1 MLKPIKNF
9 LTYLQRNANSSNI
22 FGLTTAPA
30 ATTMGPTGGVEEPV
44 ARLGETVVLETDEL
58 VVEDRD
64 PLCDPLAL
72 DDECQDDEVVQHQ
85 DSANE
90 SGQLDDETA
99 AAGNIIIVDVSTLKS
114 RIALENG
121 EYGDQLE
128 KEAVQTISPSVDQCL
143 LPEEHDEAEG
153 SIYVLPLSDLSSNAE
168 SLDRSRDEDTNSAA
182 TADATTGSAAKAESA
197 IVEESIKI
205 PVDSS
210 TDSVVE
216 ILPDNGDECVED
228 ALLVEDTTPSLIVTE
243 NESFTTVESSMEI
256 DEEEVIDGTEEIP
269 NIQHE
274 DPRDGDEH
282 PRTGEGA
289 EVVQANVPKTGAA
302 QCVNSDMAQTVN
314 RDGALVVQGTTV
326 VDTLPTTT
334 SAGEEE
340 EASDGSDS
348 GLGLEP
354 VSSSHPIAVLD
365 VDLLPPIKS
374 SLKRR
379 SEPIDA
385 EEQGGDVAK
394 FEEKGEGATSQKR
407 AKKGICFDGVTVYYF
422 PRMQGFGCVPSQGGC
437 TLGMESQ
444 HVHSRRLTLAEHA
457 AEQRKVHRQ
466 QLQELNQRSSSSEDS
481 SSDEEPSESGSEAE
495 SESYGFLQPVSAR
508 QRRALLKAAG
518 VRRIDPSE
526 KDECREIRTSRE
538 VCGCTCRGFCNPNT
552 CACSLA
558 GIKCQVDRPS
568 FPCGCTHDSCHN
580 TAGRVEF
587 NPNRVR
593 SHFMHTIMRLSL
605 EDKANEMRQTM
616 QQQTVATRPPTGLA
630 NGSCANEGTVTAP
643 APKLLLTVDA
653 AASTNSSSS
662 GYLGS
667 ASEKNWSSGPVR
679 LPPTTMTIYDGA
691 ATAGAGSLH
700 ASEHAHALQQLPH
713 QQQLQLQPQQH
724 HLHHPQP
731 TMLYP
736 NDPAVGLAHI
746 NSSAHMV
753 PLQSPYHQH
762 PLTHH
767 LSSGQGP
774 SSYQDYYR
782 DYYIGTTSMGM
793 SHLAATP
800 PPLHYYGGYVGPGH
814 NSIDPYQAHQ
824 QQMHHQ
830 LHQQQQQHVAA
841 SMAIGQQHLAINDS
855 SALLH
860 HQPLHHGNMLS
871 TGHDRHASSYEING
885 IDSTLQSN
893 SSVVSIHANVTSP
906 ATNSSEGPPTD
917 QASIVKQPTV
927 CDSYEVSQVEENEDL
942 KSTLISPPD
951 GSAPENVLSERSTQS
966 EGDSSVSIPNCKNPS
981 DTTFF
986 DLTTPNAGNA
996 ERLEAINGMLEC
1008 TRHTASMVQRASLA
1022 MTVAAEEDSELR
1034 DFCHSPQMPLESVS
1048 DDPAES
1054 TKPWD
1059 QTEHLSSDDEHAS
1072 CPEALE
1078 VPNGTSEQ
1086 HENEDQKLDGDV
1098 AAEYLNGSGLAST
1111 KDAQPDRQETG
1122 YQHSNN
1128 SSDGTSVVTEPSSIL
1143 VETNTPERPSVKSSP
1158 VVAVSADELV
1168 PVQETVT
1175 VANVCDSVEATVDPN
1190 ENLSEIIKNSIVE
1203 TAVSH

>member
-44 ARLGETVVLETDEL
+44 ARLGETVVLEADEL
-58 VVEDRD
+58 VIEDRD

-72 DDECQDDEVVQHQ
+72 DDECQDASEQQQ
-85 DSANE
+85 DSAND
-90 SGQLDDETA
+90 SGQLEDDTA
-99 AAGNIIIVDVSTLKS
+99 ASAGKIIIVDVSTLKS

-121 EYGDQLE
+121 ENCDRLE
-128 KEAVQTISPSVDQCL
+128 ADTEQIMQPPATEQCL
-143 LPEEHDEAEG
+143 EPEEHDESEG
-153 SIYVLPLSDLSSNAE
+153 SSIYVLPFSDLSSNAE
-168 SLDRSRDEDTNSAA
+168 SLDRSRDEAPTSAA
-182 TADATTGSAAKAESA
+182 TTVEAESVR
-197 IVEESIKI
+197 VEESIKI
-205 PVDSS
+205 VIDTS

-216 ILPDNGDECVED
+216 ILPNTSDECVED
-228 ALLVEDTTPSLIVTE
+228 AVVVIDPASSIIVAQ
-243 NESFTTVESSMEI
+243 NESFTTIESSMEI
-256 DEEEVIDGTEEIP
+256 EEVEEVIDATEIHLEKVS
-269 NIQHE
+269 NIRH
-274 DPRDGDEH
+274 DPIDGDEH

-289 EVVQANVPKTGAA
+289 EVVQANVPKAGAA
-302 QCVNSDMAQTVN
+302 ECVNSEMGKTVD
-314 RDGALVVQGTTV
+314 RDGVVVQGTTV
-326 VDTLPTTT
+326 VDSLPAT

-379 SEPIDA
+379 SEPTVT
-385 EEQGGDVAK
+385 EEPGADTATLA
-394 FEEKGEGATSQKR
+394 EKGEGATSQKR

-481 SSDEEPSESGSEAE
+481 SSDEEPSESGSEAD

-568 FPCGCTHDSCHN
+568 FPCGCTHESCHN

-616 QQQTVATRPPTGLA
+616 QQQTVSSRPSAGLTNGA
-630 NGSCANEGTVTAP
+630 CSTVTNGSSGT
-643 APKLLLTVDA
+643 KLLLTTDA
-653 AASTNSSSS
+653 APSTNGSNGS
-662 GYLGS
+662 YLGS

-679 LPPTTMTIYDGA
+679 LQPSTMTIYDGTA
-691 ATAGAGSLH
+691 VAGADGLH
-700 ASEHAHALQQLPH
+700 GNEHAHALQQHPQH
-713 QQQLQLQPQQH
+713 QQQLQLQPQQQH
-724 HLHHPQP
+724 HIHHPQP
-731 TMLYP
+731 TMPYP
-736 NDPAVGLAHI
+736 SGTAAGLAHI
-746 NSSAHMV
+746 NPSAHLG

-782 DYYIGTTSMGM
+782 DYYIGTQTMGM
-793 SHLAATP
+793 SHLTGTP
-800 PPLHYYGGYVGPGH
+800 PPLHYYGGYVSHESGH
-814 NSIDPYQAHQ
+814 DSIDPYQAHQ
-824 QQMHHQ
+824 QQVHHQ
-830 LHQQQQQHVAA
+830 LHQQQQQQQHVAA
-841 SMAIGQQHLAINDS
+841 TLAIGQQPLAINDNA
-855 SALLH
+855 ALLH
-860 HQPLHHGNMLS
+860 HQPLPHGNMLS
-871 TGHDRHASSYEING
+871 TGHDRHASSYASSG
-885 IDSTLQSN
+885 TDHTLQSE
-893 SSVVSIHANVTSP
+893 SSVVAVDANVISSP
-906 ATNSSEGPPTD
+906 ATSSSEVPPPD
-917 QASIVKQPTV
+917 SASIVKIDG
-927 CDSYEVSQVEENEDL
+927 DSYEVSLVEEEEDL
-942 KSTLISPPD
+942 KLTLISTPD
-951 GSAPENVLSERSTQS
+951 NCAPENDLSEPATQTVDNS
-966 EGDSSVSIPNCKNPS
+966 SYASVSSVKNLS
-981 DTTFF
+981 DTTFV

-996 ERLEAINGMLEC
+996 ERLEVINGMLES
-1008 TRHTASMVQRASLA
+1008 TRNTASLAQRASLA
-1022 MTVAAEEDSELR
+1022 MTIAAEDDSELR
-1034 DFCHSPQMPLESVS
+1034 DFCHSPTLPLQSVS
-1048 DDPAES
+1048 DASVES

-1059 QTEHLSSDDEHAS
+1059 QPEHLSSDEHES
-1072 CPEALE
+1072 CPEPVAQ

-1086 HENEDQKLDGDV
+1086 HETGNQQQDDDV
-1098 AAEYLNGSGLAST
+1098 AAEYLNGSGLTSA
-1111 KDAQPDRQETG
+1111 KDVQPVSNEATD
-1122 YQHSNN
+1122 QHSNN
-1128 SSDGTSVVTEPSSIL
+1128 SSDGTSVVAEPSSI
-1143 VETNTPERPSVKSSP
+1143 VAATASVKSSP
-1158 VVAVSADELV
+1158 AVTVSPDELV
-1168 PVQETVT
+1168 TVQETEM
-1175 VANVCDSVEATVDPN
+1175 VANVEDTASAAVDPN

-1203 TAVSH
+1203 TAVLH

>member
-44 ARLGETVVLETDEL
+44 ARLGETVVLEADEL
-58 VVEDRD
+58 VIEDRD

-72 DDECQDDEVVQHQ
+72 DDECQDEPEQQ
-85 DSANE
+85 QNSAND
-90 SGQLDDETA
+90 SGQLDEDA
-99 AAGNIIIVDVSTLKS
+99 AAGGQIIIVDVSTLKS

-121 EYGDQLE
+121 EYDDRLE
-128 KEAVQTISPSVDQCL
+128 KETEQIISSNPDQCL
-143 LPEEHDEAEG
+143 LPEEHDESES
-153 SIYVLPLSDLSSNAE
+153 SIYVLPFSDLSSNAE
-168 SLDRSRDEDTNSAA
+168 SLDRSRDEDPGTAADTVSAA
-182 TADATTGSAAKAESA
+182 DTAVTR
-197 IVEESIKI
+197 VETESIKI
-205 PVDSS
+205 VIDSS
-210 TDSVVE
+210 ADSVVE
-216 ILPDNGDECVED
+216 TLPDTNDDCVED
-228 ALLVEDTTPSLIVTE
+228 GVVVIDQPASVIVAE
-243 NESFTTVESSMEI
+243 NESFTTIESSMEI
-256 DEEEVIDGTEEIP
+256 EEEVIDGTEIHLEKIA
-269 NIQHE
+269 NIQH
-274 DPRDGDEH
+274 DPMDRDQH

-289 EVVQANVPKTGAA
+289 EVVEANVPKTGAA
-302 QCVNSDMAQTVN
+302 ECVNSEIGKTVN
-314 RDGALVVQGTTV
+314 RDGEVVQGTTV
-326 VDTLPTTT
+326 VVDSLPAT

-354 VSSSHPIAVLD
+354 VSSSHPIAALD

-379 SEPIDA
+379 SDPTDT
-385 EEQGGDVAK
+385 EEQGADTVTLEGK
-394 FEEKGEGATSQKR
+394 SEGATSQKR

-481 SSDEEPSESGSEAE
+481 SSDEEPSESGSEAD

-568 FPCGCTHDSCHN
+568 FPCGCTHESCHN

-605 EDKANEMRQTM
+605 EDKATEMRQTM
-616 QQQTVATRPPTGLA
+616 QQQTPSSRSTHSLTNGACANVA
-630 NGSCANEGTVTAP
+630 NGSGTVS
-643 APKLLLTVDA
+643 KLPLTTDA
-653 AASTNSSSS
+653 TLSTNSSSS

-679 LPPTTMTIYDGA
+679 LPPSTITMYDGA
-691 ATAGAGSLH
+691 TGACSDGLH
-700 ASEHAHALQQLPH
+700 ASENAHTLQQHPH

-731 TMLYP
+731 TMPYP
-736 NDPAVGLAHI
+736 SGTAAGLAHI
-746 NSSAHMV
+746 NPSGHVV
-753 PLQSPYHQH
+753 PLQSSYHQH

-767 LSSGQGP
+767 LSSSQGP
-774 SSYQDYYR
+774 NNYQDYYR
-782 DYYIGTTSMGM
+782 NYYIGTTSMGM

-800 PPLHYYGGYVGPGH
+800 PPLHYYGSYIAPGH
-814 NSIDPYQAHQ
+814 TSIDPYEAHQ
-824 QQMHHQ
+824 QQVHHQ
-830 LHQQQQQHVAA
+830 LHQQQHVATT
-841 SMAIGQQHLAINDS
+841 MAIGQQPLEINDS
-855 SALLH
+855 AALFH

-871 TGHDRHASSYEING
+871 TGHDRQASSYASNG
-885 IDSTLQSN
+885 TDHTLQSN
-893 SSVVSIHANVTSP
+893 SSVVPVHANVSSP
-906 ATNSSEGPPTD
+906 ATSSSAGPPPD
-917 QASIVKQPTV
+917 PASTAKL
-927 CDSYEVSQVEENEDL
+927 DSVAYELSRVQEGEDL
-942 KSTLISPPD
+942 KPAPIST
-951 GSAPENVLSERSTQS
+951 PEN
-966 EGDSSVSIPNCKNPS
+966 GPSSVKNPS

-986 DLTTPNAGNA
+986 DLTTPNAGNT
-996 ERLEAINGMLEC
+996 ERLEVINGMLEC
-1008 TRHTASMVQRASLA
+1008 TRNSTSMAKRASLA

-1034 DFCHSPQMPLESVS
+1034 DFCHSPTMPLQTVS
-1048 DDPAES
+1048 DASGES

-1059 QTEHLSSDDEHAS
+1059 QTEHLSSDAHAN
-1072 CPEALE
+1072 CPETLE
-1078 VPNGTSEQ
+1078 VPNGTSER
-1086 HENEDQKLDGDV
+1086 HENGNQQLDDDI
-1098 AAEYLNGSGLAST
+1098 AAEYLDGSGLTLT
-1111 KDAQPDRQETG
+1111 KDMNPSSNEAG

-1128 SSDGTSVVTEPSSIL
+1128 SSDGINVVTQPLSQTKAAE
-1143 VETNTPERPSVKSSP
+1143 PSVKSSP
-1158 VVAVSADELV
+1158 DETATA
-1168 PVQETVT
+1168 QEVGP
-1175 VANVCDSVEATVDPN
+1175 VANTENSAEAAVHPN

-1203 TAVSH
+1203 TAVLH

>member
-30 ATTMGPTGGVEEPV
+30 ATTMGPTGGIEEPV
-44 ARLGETVVLETDEL
+44 ARLGETVVLEADEL
-58 VVEDRD
+58 AVVEESD

-72 DDECQDDEVVQHQ
+72 DDECQDEPVPQQ
-85 DSANE
+85 DSAND
-90 SGQLDDETA
+90 SGQLDDDTA
-99 AAGNIIIVDVSTLKS
+99 ATGKIIIVDVSTLKS

-121 EYGDQLE
+121 EYDDRLE
-128 KEAVQTISPSVDQCL
+128 KETEQTIPPTADQRL
-143 LPEEHDEAEG
+143 LPEEHDETD
-153 SIYVLPLSDLSSNAE
+153 SNIYVLPFSDLSSNAE
-168 SLDRSRDEDTNSAA
+168 SLDRSRDEDPNTGASAS
-182 TADATTGSAAKAESA
+182 ATTRTTVEDESA
-197 IVEESIKI
+197 IEEKSINI
-205 PVDSS
+205 VIDSS
-210 TDSVVE
+210 TNSVVE
-216 ILPDNGDECVED
+216 IFPDTVNECVED
-228 ALLVEDTTPSLIVTE
+228 TQLVVDAPSLLLVAE
-243 NESFTTVESSMEI
+243 NESFTTIESSMEI
-256 DEEEVIDGTEEIP
+256 VEEVMHATGTHLEEVP
-269 NIQHE
+269 NFQH
-274 DPRDGDEH
+274 DPMDADQH

-289 EVVQANVPKTGAA
+289 EVVQANVPKAGAA
-302 QCVNSDMAQTVN
+302 ECVNSEMGETVN
-314 RDGALVVQGTTV
+314 REGVVVQGTTA
-326 VDTLPTTT
+326 VDSLPAT

-354 VSSSHPIAVLD
+354 VSSSHPIAVVD

-379 SEPIDA
+379 SETTDA
-385 EEQGGDVAK
+385 EEQGTDAATTLEGK
-394 FEEKGEGATSQKR
+394 TEGATSQKR

-481 SSDEEPSESGSEAE
+481 SSDEEPSESGSEAD

-616 QQQTVATRPPTGLA
+616 QQQTAASRPTHGLA
-630 NGSCANEGTVTAP
+630 NGTCTNEVSVSTTTN
-643 APKLLLTVDA
+643 KLLLTTDIA
-653 AASTNSSSS
+653 ANSNTSSS

-679 LPPTTMTIYDGA
+679 LPSSTMTIFDGA
-691 ATAGAGSLH
+691 AAAGAGGMH
-700 ASEHAHALQQLPH
+700 AGEHAHALQQQSHEQRLQLH
-713 QQQLQLQPQQH
+713 QQLH

-731 TMLYP
+731 TMPYP
-736 NDPAVGLAHI
+736 NGAAAGLGHIDP
-746 NSSAHMV
+746 SAHLV
-753 PLQSPYHQH
+753 SLQSSYHQH

-782 DYYIGTTSMGM
+782 DYYIGTTTMEM
-793 SHLAATP
+793 SQLAATP
-800 PPLHYYGGYVGPGH
+800 PPLHYYNNYVGPGH
-814 NSIDPYQAHQ
+814 NSMDPYQVHQ
-824 QQMHHQ
+824 QQVHNQ
-830 LHQQQQQHVAA
+830 LHQQQQQQHVATT
-841 SMAIGQQHLAINDS
+841 MAIGQQPLAINDNA
-855 SALLH
+855 ALIH

-871 TGHDRHASSYEING
+871 TGHDRHGSSYASDG
-885 IDSTLQSN
+885 TDHTLVSN
-893 SSVVSIHANVTSP
+893 SSVESVHAKITFP
-906 ATNSSEGPPTD
+906 ATSSSAGPPSD
-917 QASIVKQPTV
+917 PASILKKE
-927 CDSYEVSQVEENEDL
+927 CDSFEVSRAQESEDL
-942 KSTLISPPD
+942 KTSKISTADS
-951 GSAPENVLSERSTQS
+951 SAPENGLSERLTQS
-966 EGDSSVSIPNCKNPS
+966 VGGSTMCVSNVKNPS

-986 DLTTPNAGNA
+986 DLTTPNAGNT

-1008 TRHTASMVQRASLA
+1008 TRHTVSMAQRASLA
-1022 MTVAAEEDSELR
+1022 MTVAAEDDSELR
-1034 DFCHSPQMPLESVS
+1034 DFCHSPQMPLQSVS
-1048 DDPAES
+1048 DAPDES
-1054 TKPWD
+1054 TKLWD
-1059 QTEHLSSDDEHAS
+1059 QTEHLSNDEHAN
-1072 CPEALE
+1072 CPETLE
-1078 VPNGTSEQ
+1078 VPDVIGER
-1086 HENEDQKLDGDV
+1086 HENGNQQLDDGV
-1098 AAEYLNGSGLAST
+1098 AAEYLNGSGLMLT
-1111 KDAQPDRQETG
+1111 KDEKPDNGEAVYRN
-1122 YQHSNN
+1122 SNN
-1128 SSDGTSVVTEPSSIL
+1128 SSDETIEVAQPSSTL
-1143 VETNTPERPSVKSSP
+1143 AETKAREPPSLESSP
-1158 VVAVSADELV
+1158 LVAVSSDELLT
-1168 PVQETVT
+1168 VQKTDAV
-1175 VANVCDSVEATVDPN
+1175 VNVEDSAEAGVDSN